1 MQQQTSAGFV
11 DEARHAGRDAGG
23 TRMALN
29 VLVVDDSAVIR
40 KVVIRALSQTG
51 VTLGEIQQAA
61 DGKEA
66 LVILRACRIDLVLS
80 DINMPNMDGIQLL
93 EEMQKEALLQ
103 VIPVIM
109 ITTEGSQS
117 KVMDAAKLGAK
128 GLVRKPFVPEQI
140 KQKMVECLDASLL
153 A

>member
-1 MQQQTSAGFV
+1 
-11 DEARHAGRDAGG
+11 
-23 TRMALN
+23 MALK

-51 VTLGEIQQAA
+51 VTIEEVFQAS
-61 DGKEA
+61 DGIEA
-66 LVILRACRIDLVLS
+66 LKILRAGKIDLVLS
-80 DINMPNMDGIQLL
+80 DINMPNMDGIQMLAAMQ
-93 EEMQKEALLQ
+93 EEPELKI
-103 VIPVIM
+103 IPVIM

-140 KQKMVECLDASLL
+140 KQKMTECLDASLMV
-153 A
+153 

>member
-1 MQQQTSAGFV
+1 
-11 DEARHAGRDAGG
+11 
-23 TRMALN
+23 MALN

-40 KVVIRALSQTG
+40 KVVIRALTQTG
-51 VTLGEIQQAA
+51 ISLGEVQQAA
-61 DGKEA
+61 DGNEA
-66 LVILRACRIDLVLS
+66 LVILRSSKVDLVLS
-80 DINMPNMDGIQLL
+80 DINMPNMDGIELL
-93 EEMQKEALLQ
+93 QTMQKEALLQ

-109 ITTEGSQS
+109 ITTEGSQT

-140 KQKMVECLDASLL
+140 KQKMLECLDPALF

>member
-1 MQQQTSAGFV
+1 
-11 DEARHAGRDAGG
+11 
-23 TRMALN
+23 MALN

-51 VTLGEIQQAA
+51 LNLAEVHQAG
-61 DGKEA
+61 DGNEA
-66 LVILRACRIDLVLS
+66 LAVLRSKPIDLVLS
-80 DINMPNMDGIQLL
+80 DINMPNMDGI
-93 EEMQKEALLQ
+93 ALLQ
-103 VIPVIM
+103 NMQNEGVLANIPVIM
-109 ITTEGSQS
+109 ITTEGSQA

-140 KQKMVECLDASLL
+140 KQKMLECLDPALF

>member
-1 MQQQTSAGFV
+1 
-11 DEARHAGRDAGG
+11 
-23 TRMALN
+23 MALN

-51 VTLGEIQQAA
+51 LNLAEVHQAG
-61 DGKEA
+61 DGNEA
-66 LVILRACRIDLVLS
+66 LIVLRSQKIDLVLS
-80 DINMPNMDGIQLL
+80 DINMPNMDGIALL
-93 EEMQKEALLQ
+93 ENMQKEAVLAS
-103 VIPVIM
+103 IPVIM

-140 KQKMVECLDASLL
+140 KQKMLECLDASVF

>member
-1 MQQQTSAGFV
+1 
-11 DEARHAGRDAGG
+11 
-23 TRMALN
+23 MALK

-51 VTLGEIQQAA
+51 VTIDEILQAA
-61 DGKEA
+61 DGIEA
-66 LVILRACRIDLVLS
+66 LKILHEAKIDLVLS
-80 DINMPNMDGIQLL
+80 DINMPNMDGIQMLAA
-93 EEMQKEALLQ
+93 MQQEPALKD
-103 VIPVIM
+103 IPVIM

-140 KQKMVECLDASLL
+140 KQKMIECLDAALL
-153 A
+153 V

>member
-1 MQQQTSAGFV
+1 
-11 DEARHAGRDAGG
+11 
-23 TRMALN
+23 MALN

-51 VTLGEIQQAA
+51 LNLAEVHQAG
-61 DGKEA
+61 DGNEA
-66 LVILRACRIDLVLS
+66 LIVLRSQKIDLVLS
-80 DINMPNMDGIQLL
+80 DINMPNMDGIALL
-93 EEMQKEALLQ
+93 ETMQKEAVLAS
-103 VIPVIM
+103 IPVNM

-140 KQKMVECLDASLL
+140 KQKMLECLDASVF

>member
-1 MQQQTSAGFV
+1 
-11 DEARHAGRDAGG
+11 
-23 TRMALN
+23 MALK
-29 VLVVDDSAVIR
+29 VLVVDDSSVIR

-51 VTLGEIQQAA
+51 IAMDEVKQAG
-61 DGKEA
+61 DGNEA
-66 LVILRACRIDLVLS
+66 LGVLRAGKIDLVLS
-80 DINMPNMDGIQLL
+80 DINMPGMDGIQMLAAMQ
-93 EEMQKEALLQ
+93 EEPTLKG
-103 VIPVIM
+103 IPVIM

-140 KQKMVECLDASLL
+140 KQKIVECLGASLP

>member
-1 MQQQTSAGFV
+1 MPLS
-11 DEARHAGRDAGG
+11 
-23 TRMALN
+23 

-51 VTLGEIQQAA
+51 VAIGDVHQAA
-61 DGKEA
+61 DGAEA
-66 LVILRACRIDLVLS
+66 LTLLRANHVDLVLS
-80 DINMPNMDGIQLL
+80 DINMPNMDGIELL
-93 EEMQKEALLQ
+93 SNMQQDTALQ
-103 VIPVIM
+103 AIPVIM

-117 KVMDAAKLGAK
+117 KVMEAAKLGAK

-140 KQKMVECLDASLL
+140 KQKMVECLEPSLL

>member
-1 MQQQTSAGFV
+1 
-11 DEARHAGRDAGG
+11 
-23 TRMALN
+23 MALK

-51 VTLGEIQQAA
+51 VTIDEVLQAA
-61 DGKEA
+61 DGIEA
-66 LVILRACRIDLVLS
+66 LKILHEVKIDLVLS
-80 DINMPNMDGIQLL
+80 DINMPNMDGIQMLAA
-93 EEMQKEALLQ
+93 MQQDPGLKE
-103 VIPVIM
+103 IPVIM

-140 KQKMVECLDASLL
+140 KQKMIECLDAALL
-153 A
+153 V

>member
-1 MQQQTSAGFV
+1 
-11 DEARHAGRDAGG
+11 
-23 TRMALN
+23 MALN

-51 VTLGEIQQAA
+51 LNLAEVHQAG
-61 DGKEA
+61 DGNEA
-66 LVILRACRIDLVLS
+66 LIVLRSQKIDLVLS
-80 DINMPNMDGIQLL
+80 DINMPNMDGIALL
-93 EEMQKEALLQ
+93 ETMQKEAVLAS
-103 VIPVIM
+103 IPVIM

-140 KQKMVECLDASLL
+140 KQKMLECLDASVF

>member
-1 MQQQTSAGFV
+1 
-11 DEARHAGRDAGG
+11 
-23 TRMALN
+23 MALK

-51 VTLGEIQQAA
+51 VTIDEVLQAA
-61 DGKEA
+61 DGLEA
-66 LVILRACRIDLVLS
+66 LKILHQVKIDLVLS
-80 DINMPNMDGIQLL
+80 DINMPNMDGIQMLAA
-93 EEMQKEALLQ
+93 MQQEPALKE
-103 VIPVIM
+103 IPVIM

-140 KQKMVECLDASLL
+140 KQKMIECLDAALL
-153 A
+153 V

>member
-1 MQQQTSAGFV
+1 
-11 DEARHAGRDAGG
+11 
-23 TRMALN
+23 MAVN

-51 VTLGEIQQAA
+51 LNLAEVHQAG
-61 DGKEA
+61 DGNEA
-66 LVILRACRIDLVLS
+66 LTLLRSQRIDLVLS
-80 DINMPNMDGIQLL
+80 DINMPNMDGIALL
-93 EEMQKEALLQ
+93 ESMQKEAVLAA
-103 VIPVIM
+103 IPVIM

-140 KQKMVECLDASLL
+140 KQKMLECLDASLF

>member
-1 MQQQTSAGFV
+1 
-11 DEARHAGRDAGG
+11 
-23 TRMALN
+23 MALK

-51 VTLGEIQQAA
+51 VTIDEVLQAA
-61 DGKEA
+61 DGIEA
-66 LVILRACRIDLVLS
+66 LKILHEVKIDLVLS
-80 DINMPNMDGIQLL
+80 DINMPNMDGIQMLAA
-93 EEMQKEALLQ
+93 MQQDPGLKE
-103 VIPVIM
+103 IPVIM

-140 KQKMVECLDASLL
+140 KQKMIECLDSALL
-153 A
+153 V

>member
-1 MQQQTSAGFV
+1 
-11 DEARHAGRDAGG
+11 
-23 TRMALN
+23 MALN

-51 VTLGEIQQAA
+51 LNFAEVHQAG
-61 DGKEA
+61 DGVEA
-66 LVILRACRIDLVLS
+66 LTVLRSKRIDLVLS
-80 DINMPNMDGIQLL
+80 DINMPNMDGIALL
-93 EEMQKEALLQ
+93 ENMQKEGVLAS
-103 VIPVIM
+103 IPVIM
-109 ITTEGSQS
+109 ITTEGSQT

-140 KQKMVECLDASLL
+140 KQKMLECLDPALF